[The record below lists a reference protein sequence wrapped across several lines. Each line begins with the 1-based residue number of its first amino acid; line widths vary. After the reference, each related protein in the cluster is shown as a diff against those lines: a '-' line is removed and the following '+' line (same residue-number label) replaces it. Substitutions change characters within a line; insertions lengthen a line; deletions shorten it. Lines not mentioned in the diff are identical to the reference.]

1 MYAKEASLGAAK
13 RIMGL
18 RAVFG
23 EVFDELFWMFNIC
36 PGWYMHDTLNQSENT
51 LFDSLS
57 Y

>member
-23 EVFDELFWMFNIC
+23 EVFNELFWMFNIC
-36 PGWYMHDTLNQSENT
+36 PGWYMHDTLNQSQNT